1 MLLQTGTHL
10 LIIKIKITCFPCKTG
25 DGRRHKVS
33 SVCEQSECFRLCPG
47 RGGRGPAGLQLVA
60 VAQRGGCSRLIFNQ
74 RYEAAF
80 PPKCFQFSSLL
91 TVKTPD
97 QLCVSTADSSLTRGQ
112 GCYRAA
118 FTLRQLEPAGQTEH
132 NSS

>member
-1 MLLQTGTHL
+1 MFSLQ
-10 LIIKIKITCFPCKTG
+10 

-91 TVKTPD
+91 NVKR
-97 QLCVSTADSSLTRGQ
+97 QISCVSPL
-112 GCYRAA
+112 
-118 FTLRQLEPAGQTEH
+118 QTVL
-132 NSS
+132 